1 LHDFGGVRA
10 AAPIFA
16 GLSGFALFS
25 SLGLPG
31 LNGFV
36 GEFLIFRG
44 VFGLAPGAAAV
55 ACIGLLITAL
65 FLLTFWQRVFHGP
78 RAPAAAGEFADIRGI
93 DYAVLGPLV
102 VLMVVLGVAP
112 QLLTRFINPLVTAW
126 AGHLVLP

>member
-1 LHDFGGVRA
+1 M
-10 AAPIFA
+10 
-16 GLSGFALFS
+16 FS

-44 VFGLAPGAAAV
+44 VFGLAPWAAAV
-55 ACIGLLITAL
+55 ACFGLLGTAI

-78 RAPAAAGEFADIRGI
+78 RAGAAIAGFADLRG
-93 DYAVLGPLV
+93 AELAPLV
-102 VLMVVLGVAP
+102 PLIGLMFVLGVAP
-112 QLLTRFINPLVTAW
+112 QLLTKLFNPLVTAW